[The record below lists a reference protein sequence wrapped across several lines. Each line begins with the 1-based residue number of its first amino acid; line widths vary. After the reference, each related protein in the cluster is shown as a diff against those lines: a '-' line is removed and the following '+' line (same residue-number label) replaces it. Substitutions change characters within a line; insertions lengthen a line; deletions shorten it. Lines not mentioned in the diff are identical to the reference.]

1 MNVEAIQAMSLHDEV
16 PGTAPPAAVGVPG
29 GPGGPGRSG
38 SIGGPAFGTHVAQG
52 LQALNQQLLAS
63 QVDLQRL
70 AAGETANL
78 HEVMVRLEESRIAL
92 QLALQVRN
100 RALEAYQDV
109 MRMQV

>member
-1 MNVEAIQAMSLHDEV
+1 MNVEAIQALGAHDEV
-16 PGTAPPAAVGVPG
+16 APPLPTRPEPAAAMGGVDFTT
-29 GPGGPGRSG
+29 R
-38 SIGGPAFGTHVAQG
+38 IAEG
-52 LQALNQQLLAS
+52 LQELNQQLLAS

-78 HEVMVRLEESRIAL
+78 HDVMVRLEESRIAL
-92 QLALQVRN
+92 QFALQVRN

>member
-1 MNVEAIQAMSLHDEV
+1 MNLEAIQAMGLHDEV
-16 PGTAPPAAVGVPG
+16 PGTAPVAAPVAE
-29 GPGGPGRSG
+29 GPG
-38 SIGGPAFGTHVAQG
+38 FGAQVAQG

-92 QLALQVRN
+92 QFALQVRN

>member
-1 MNVEAIQAMSLHDEV
+1 MNIEALQAIGAHDEV
-16 PGTAPPAAVGVPG
+16 APLAPNAGTVRAA
-29 GPGGPGRSG
+29 G
-38 SIGGPAFGTHVAQG
+38 SIDFGARVGEALDQ
-52 LQALNQQLLAS
+52 LNQQLLTS

-70 AAGETANL
+70 AAGEATNL

-92 QLALQVRN
+92 QLALQIRN

>member
-1 MNVEAIQAMSLHDEV
+1 MNIEALQALGAHDEV
-16 PGTAPPAAVGVPG
+16 PGTAPTAAVASRG
-29 GPGGPGRSG
+29 
-38 SIGGPAFGTHVAQG
+38 ADFGAQVAQG
-52 LQALNQQLLAS
+52 LQELNHQLLSS

-78 HEVMVRLEESRIAL
+78 HEIMVRLEESRIAL

>member
-1 MNVEAIQAMSLHDEV
+1 MNIEAIQALGMHDEV
-16 PGTAPPAAVGVPG
+16 PGIAAAAAPVA
-29 GPGGPGRSG
+29 SG
-38 SIGGPAFGTHVAQG
+38 ADFGAQVAQG
-52 LQALNQQLLAS
+52 LQELNQQLLAS

-100 RALEAYQDV
+100 RALEAYQDL
-109 MRMQV
+109 MRMQI

>member
-1 MNVEAIQAMSLHDEV
+1 MNIEAIQALGGHDEV
-16 PGTAPPAAVGVPG
+16 PGTVAGSAPATAGVDF
-29 GPGGPGRSG
+29 G
-38 SIGGPAFGTHVAQG
+38 SQVAQG
-52 LQALNQQLLAS
+52 LQELNQQLLAS

-78 HEVMVRLEESRIAL
+78 HEVMVRLEESRIGL

>member
-1 MNVEAIQAMSLHDEV
+1 MNIEAIQAMGLQDEV
-16 PGTAPPAAVGVPG
+16 PGTAPAAAVATE
-29 GPGGPGRSG
+29 GR
-38 SIGGPAFGTHVAQG
+38 FGAQVAQG
-52 LQALNQQLLAS
+52 LQELNQQLLAS

-92 QLALQVRN
+92 QLTLQVRN

>member
-1 MNVEAIQAMSLHDEV
+1 MNIEALQAVGPHDEV
-16 PGTAPPAAVGVPG
+16 PGTTPMGSVAAR
-29 GPGGPGRSG
+29 GPD
-38 SIGGPAFGTHVAQG
+38 FGTQVAQG
-52 LQALNQQLLAS
+52 LQELNQQLLAS

-78 HEVMVRLEESRIAL
+78 HDVMVRLEESRIAL